1 MNRMLLRRIVIVI
14 VLCAFLGGA
23 LASIACQTAQVR
35 ATPDAPPRPTVAPTA
50 ARPATVAPVAPP
62 APLKLPLVA
71 PRIVVSKTQRKLD
84 LYADGRI
91 IRTYTIALGTSPTD
105 DKERQGDR
113 RTPEG
118 EFYVCQKNAHSQFTV
133 SLGLSYP
140 NAEDAARGLRD
151 KLITQAQHDRILRA
165 IGRKQ
170 TPPWNTPL
178 GGEIFIHGGGTGTD
192 WTWGC
197 VALADA
203 DIIELFNALP
213 LGTPVMIEH

>member
-1 MNRMLLRRIVIVI
+1 MNRMFLRRPVFM
-14 VLCAFLGGA
+14 LCVALGGTLA
-23 LASIACQTAQVR
+23 LAACQTAQVR
-35 ATPDAPPRPTVAPTA
+35 ATPDAPHTATTHPPTTQATSVAVSTPS
-50 ARPATVAPVAPP
+50 P

-71 PRIVVSKTQRKLD
+71 PRLVVSKTKRQLD

-91 IRTYTIALGTSPTD
+91 IRTYTVALGTSPTD
-105 DKERQGDR
+105 DKARQGDR

-140 NAEDAARGLRD
+140 NAEQAARGLRAG
-151 KLITQAQHDRILRA
+151 LITRAQHDRIMRA
-165 IGRKQ
+165 IKRQQ

-197 VALADA
+197 IALADA
-203 DIIELFNALP
+203 DIKELFDALP
-213 LGTPVMIEH
+213 LGTPVIIEH